1 MGMDSSISGSIR
13 DYIRI
18 PGTMALDEAIV
29 VLTDRQVSMAV
40 VVGSGRFPAGIVT
53 LEDLLEPFMGEIED
67 EHDATAIP
75 N

>member
-1 MGMDSSISGSIR
+1 
-13 DYIRI
+13 
-18 PGTMALDEAIV
+18 MALDEAIV

-40 VVGSGRFPAGIVT
+40 VVGSGRVPEGIVT
-53 LEDLLEPFMGEIED
+53 LEDLLEPFMGDIED